1 LASIATTMHWDPNR
15 SEDSMMSPGSAI
27 AAVLSET
34 LSAPAR
40 SIASMSSAPRR
51 PPPTVSGMKQRSA
64 VAATTPC
71 RILRPSEEAV
81 MSRKTSSSAPW
92 AS

>member
-1 LASIATTMHWDPNR
+1 MHCDPNC
-15 SEDSMMSPGSAI
+15 SAASDSSSGRAT

-40 SIASMSSAPRR
+40 SSWSTSPTPRT
-51 PPPTVSGMKQRSA
+51 PPPTVSGMNTCSA
-64 VAATTPC
+64 VRWTTSYMVS
-71 RILRPSEEAV
+71 RPPLDAV
-81 MSRKTSSSAPW
+81 MSRKVSSSAPS